1 LNSSSNRDRALEAQD
16 VTGPAGD
23 PAQDPRAADKEP
35 KMAPG
40 AISRRRSLAALPW
53 RDLPWEAIAVG
64 LGLFALLAAFVAADP
79 AGGVTAST
87 SPFTDEGFFT
97 VNARNLVQF
106 GHWSTDEWN
115 LYLVNL
121 PLSVLQAIW
130 FAISGIGIVQAR
142 LINIACVSLTAAALV
157 WALRSA
163 TSRTTAVFAGL
174 AFATC
179 GLILYYGRLVY
190 LEDLVV
196 LLLALGT
203 LVLAADERLTTRW
216 GALSG
221 LCYAVAIA
229 TKASAVV
236 EVVGV
241 VAAVTLIVAWRDPG
255 ARRWLVGAV
264 AAMVVAGLVWLAV
277 IWLPNRSAVSLD
289 LKIWAPVKFSITPVE
304 AIKDAARYILR
315 DNDKLFGFLLGPLVL
330 LGGVGLALVAVFHRR
345 LSRAQAR
352 LALVSI
358 AWVVFGF
365 GVLLIASYRPNRYVV
380 PIVPPLAIL
389 AALGLHVLVQW
400 STDLTGRRPAR
411 RAGGDQA
418 ADADAA
424 MSRSGARPMAARVV
438 AALLVVAVTAV
449 AIAPGLQWYSSW
461 ASHATYTMP
470 AAQASLADAVPDGQR
485 VAGTESAIFLLRSH
499 AITLLTQ
506 RVGGVAND
514 GNLYAQGVRYY
525 LVPAADPAPKGVPD
539 ATWAARRLIF
549 CAVYG
554 GVNQCLYRLP

>member
-1 LNSSSNRDRALEAQD
+1 VPAREAGEEQKNGRG
-16 VTGPAGD
+16 T
-23 PAQDPRAADKEP
+23 R
-35 KMAPG
+35 
-40 AISRRRSLAALPW
+40 SRRRSALSW
-53 RDLPWEAIAVG
+53 RHLHWEAAIVG

-130 FAISGIGIVQAR
+130 FAVSGVGIVQAR
-142 LINIACVSLTAAALV
+142 LVNIGCVSLAAATIV
-157 WALRSA
+157 WAMRSA
-163 TSRTTAVFAGL
+163 TGRATAVFAGL
-174 AFATC
+174 AFASC

-196 LLLALGT
+196 LLLVLGT
-203 LVLAADERLTTRW
+203 LVLAADQRLTVRW
-216 GALSG
+216 GAVSG
-221 LCYAVAIA
+221 LCYALAIA

-236 EVVGV
+236 DVAGV
-241 VAAVTLIVAWRDPG
+241 MAAVTLIVAWRDPG

-289 LKIWAPVKFSITPVE
+289 LKIWAPVRLSITPIE
-304 AIKDAARYILR
+304 AIKDAVRYMLT

-330 LGGVGLALVAVFHRR
+330 LGGVGLALVAALHRR
-345 LSRAQAR
+345 LNRSQAR
-352 LALVSI
+352 LALVSLG
-358 AWVVFGF
+358 WLVFGF
-365 GVLLIASYRPNRYVV
+365 GVLLIVSYRPNRYVV
-380 PIVPPLAIL
+380 PLVPPLAIV
-389 AALGLHVLVQW
+389 AALGLHLLVQW
-400 STDLTGRRPAR
+400 STDAAGRRSAR
-411 RAGGDQA
+411 RAGGDLA
-418 ADADAA
+418 AETDAA
-424 MSRSGARPMAARVV
+424 MPRSGARPIVARVV
-438 AALLVVAVTAV
+438 ASLLVVVVTAV
-449 AIAPGLQWYSSW
+449 AVGPGWLWYSSW
-461 ASHATYTMP
+461 ARHATYTMP
-470 AAQASLADAVPDGQR
+470 AAQARLADAVPDGQR

-506 RVGGVAND
+506 RVGGVANTGD
-514 GNLYAQGVRYY
+514 LYAQGVRYY
-525 LVPAADPAPKGVPD
+525 LVPADDPAPAGVPD
-539 ATWAARRLIF
+539 ATWAARLSIF

-554 GVNQCLYRLP
+554 GVNECLYRLP